1 MVLELGYLN
10 CVLKMENSKVS
21 ASSLF
26 NFSSSPGIFPAL
38 AAAMNKPKTIMLWGA
53 AAVAVVGALSFPSAS
68 SGQAAG
74 DEPAIAQLVN
84 EIAEQ
89 HNKIVANQ
97 QAIDVKVSAVAETLR
112 IARIFVS
119 RGGGKK

>member
-1 MVLELGYLN
+1 
-10 CVLKMENSKVS
+10 
-21 ASSLF
+21 
-26 NFSSSPGIFPAL
+26 
-38 AAAMNKPKTIMLWGA
+38 MNKPKTIMLWGA
-53 AAVAVVGALSFPSAS
+53 AAVAVVGALSSPSAS

-74 DEPAIAQLVN
+74 DDQAIAQLVN

-112 IARIFVS
+112 VARIFVS

>member
-1 MVLELGYLN
+1 
-10 CVLKMENSKVS
+10 
-21 ASSLF
+21 
-26 NFSSSPGIFPAL
+26 
-38 AAAMNKPKTIMLWGA
+38 MNKPKKTILLWGA
-53 AAVAVVGALSFPSAS
+53 AAVALFGALCFPSPS

-74 DEPAIAQLVN
+74 AAVAAEDPAIAQLVN

-97 QAIDVKVSAVAETLR
+97 QAIETKINGITETLR
-112 IARIFVS
+112 LARIFVS